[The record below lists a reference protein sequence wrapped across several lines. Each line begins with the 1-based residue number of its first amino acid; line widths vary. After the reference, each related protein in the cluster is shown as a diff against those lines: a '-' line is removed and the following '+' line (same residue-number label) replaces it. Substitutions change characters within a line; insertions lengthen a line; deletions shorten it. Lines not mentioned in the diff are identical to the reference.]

1 MEVVNEFIIVLAL
14 TVIGGCIGFVIF
26 ILKHEKEHNLFVE
39 ITGSDYVPAFMIV
52 EDHESENPTS
62 HVFVPD
68 KHFNEITEG
77 VEIIKKYM
85 L

>member
-1 MEVVNEFIIVLAL
+1 
-14 TVIGGCIGFVIF
+14 
-26 ILKHEKEHNLFVE
+26 
-39 ITGSDYVPAFMIV
+39 MIV
-52 EDHESENPTS
+52 EDHESKNPTS